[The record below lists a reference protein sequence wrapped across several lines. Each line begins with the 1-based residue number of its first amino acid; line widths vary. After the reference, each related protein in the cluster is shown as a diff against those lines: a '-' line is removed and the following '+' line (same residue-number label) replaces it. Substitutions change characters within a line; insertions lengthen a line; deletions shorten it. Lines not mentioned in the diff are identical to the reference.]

1 MNTYKQLKDRQ
12 QKETDAFSLGAAFS
26 KQQFA
31 DMMQE
36 WGLTVD
42 DTDKI
47 ISIGAGCFIRKSD
60 KEAFFNMLKRH
71 NKEMQDAIAEDKTG
85 DGFIYD
91 MFYYELA
98 NHEYIYIKLVFFYS
112 LEYRKSPDKNIS
124 F

>member
-12 QKETDAFSLGAAFS
+12 QKEMDAFPLGAAFS

-36 WGLTVD
+36 WGFTVD

-71 NKEMQDAIAEDKTG
+71 DKEMQDAIAEDKTG

-91 MFYYELA
+91 ML
-98 NHEYIYIKLVFFYS
+98 S
-112 LEYRKSPDKNIS
+112 LIHI
-124 F
+124 